1 MPNNRE
7 RIAELLAVWSD
18 EGISRSIPEWQRTAD
33 PWRARRLHTR
43 SSNSMKSAHF
53 AVLLWIMVTI
63 GVCVLCFVTPSTV
76 VMLGMGV
83 AVLIGTIIATI
94 RALLNR

>member
-1 MPNNRE
+1 
-7 RIAELLAVWSD
+7 
-18 EGISRSIPEWQRTAD
+18 
-33 PWRARRLHTR
+33 
-43 SSNSMKSAHF
+43 MKSAHF